1 MNRTKNALRQ
11 TDAQLRADA
20 LNRAMHGA
28 ARGSYDRAALKALL
42 AGQRELLAAVEAL
55 IRGSRDVKRFAVT
68 VFVEAED
75 AADALL
81 AAGDIMLD
89 TECTVPGP
97 NYGIRHGA
105 ELLAALGDTVIKIA
119 EVME

>member
-1 MNRTKNALRQ
+1 MK
-11 TDAQLRADA
+11 
-20 LNRAMHGA
+20 
-28 ARGSYDRAALKALL
+28 
-42 AGQRELLAAVEAL
+42 
-55 IRGSRDVKRFAVT
+55 FAVT

-81 AAGDIMLD
+81 AAGDIILD

-105 ELLAALGDTVIKIA
+105 GLLAALGDTVVQVR
-119 EVME
+119 EVMP

>member
-1 MNRTKNALRQ
+1 M
-11 TDAQLRADA
+11 
-20 LNRAMHGA
+20 
-28 ARGSYDRAALKALL
+28 
-42 AGQRELLAAVEAL
+42 
-55 IRGSRDVKRFAVT
+55 T

-75 AADALL
+75 TVGAIL

-97 NYGIRHGA
+97 NFGICHGA
-105 ELLAALGDTVIKIA
+105 ALLAALGDTVVQVR